1 LTVGLCFSRNVL
13 SVTIEVFVG
22 LRFEG
27 TPFGNIEGSDK
38 DLFLDEAA
46 TFYATFYFFLG
57 LFSLLSPL
65 YLLKRYPL

>member
-1 LTVGLCFSRNVL
+1 
-13 SVTIEVFVG
+13 VG

-46 TFYATFYFFLG
+46 TFYATFYFFLD
-57 LFSLLSPL
+57 
-65 YLLKRYPL
+65 YLVYFRLCIY